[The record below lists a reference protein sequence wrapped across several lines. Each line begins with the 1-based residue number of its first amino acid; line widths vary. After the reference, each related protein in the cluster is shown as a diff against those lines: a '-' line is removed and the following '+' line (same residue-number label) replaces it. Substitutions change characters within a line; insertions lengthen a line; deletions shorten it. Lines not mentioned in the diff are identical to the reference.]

1 MKIILTICLVIGILA
16 VLVGCGVER
25 TPPCKI
31 DGSNVQDCAMI
42 MPNYNDPELK
52 GTAELRSKAHLE
64 LIRQLELRVLVIEAE
79 IAVMKALKDTPPSV
93 RENNHGWAVLPR

>member
-1 MKIILTICLVIGILA
+1 MKTILIICLIVGTL
-16 VLVGCGVER
+16 GCGVER

-79 IAVMKALKDTPPSV
+79 IAVMKSLKNAPPSV